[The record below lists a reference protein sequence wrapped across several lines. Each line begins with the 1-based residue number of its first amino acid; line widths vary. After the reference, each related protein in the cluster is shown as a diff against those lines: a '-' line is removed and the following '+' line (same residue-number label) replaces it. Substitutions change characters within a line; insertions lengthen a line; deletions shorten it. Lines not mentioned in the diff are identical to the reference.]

1 MRRVRAAVLALG
13 LAVCAVV
20 VVRVTTS
27 YCFPLCA
34 LYDVWDVEYYL
45 FQCWQCDPPSPEG

>member
-1 MRRVRAAVLALG
+1 MTRLRAALVALSLAL
-13 LAVCAVV
+13 CAVV
-20 VVRVTTS
+20 VVRAAAS